1 MLGQVVYQRD
11 GKGTKVVRA
20 PLHGVPV
27 LRVAL
32 DPERFWARRRAGRA
46 ARRLVRQG
54 AARVLVPEDFPFWEE
69 LSRAGLRPV
78 DPLPLLR
85 SCAAPMALALLRRQ
99 GEDPLRAAV
108 ALRGSRAERD
118 LVRAAEEQLGP
129 LDALVCNAGVALPQQ
144 LLTDT
149 TDEQWRQVMGVDLDG
164 VFYTLRAAVP
174 GFVRRQRGAIVT
186 VSSMWGVTGGSCEV
200 AYSAA
205 KAGVIGLTKALA
217 KELGPSH
224 ITVNCVAPG
233 VIDTEMNGG
242 LDSEALAALAE
253 ETPLGRIGTA
263 EEVAESVWFLAGGGA
278 PFLTG
283 QVIQPNGGIVI

>member
-1 MLGQVVYQRD
+1 MA
-11 GKGTKVVRA
+11 K
-20 PLHGVPV
+20 HV
-27 LRVAL
+27 LITGASRGIGAATARVFAAEGWNVAL
-32 DPERFWARRRAGRA
+32 NYCR
-46 ARRLVRQG
+46 
-54 AARVLVPEDFPFWEE
+54 
-69 LSRAGLRPV
+69 SR
-78 DPLPLLR
+78 DQ
-85 SCAAPMALALLRRQ
+85 ALALAAELAA
-99 GEDPLRAAV
+99 GGVEAV
-108 ALRGSRAERD
+108 ALEGDVSDPDQASA
-118 LVRAAEEQLGP
+118 LVEAAASMGP
-129 LDALVCNAGVALPQQ
+129 LDALVCCAGIALPQQ

-149 TDEQWRQVMGVDLDG
+149 TDQQWRRVMGVDLDG
-164 VFYTLRAAVP
+164 VFYTMRAVCP
-174 GFVRRQRGAIVT
+174 HMVRRQQGSIVT
-186 VSSMWGVTGGSCEV
+186 VSSMWGVTGGSCEA

-205 KAGVIGLTKALA
+205 KAGVIGLTKAMA

-224 ITVNCVAPG
+224 IRVNCVAPG